1 MINNYDKIANHYDFL
16 SRLVF
21 FKSQV
26 NAQINQLKHI
36 PKNSRILIVGGGTG
50 WILEQITKIHSSGLE
65 IVYVEVSA
73 KMIMLSKQ
81 KNSGTNTV
89 TFLTLNIENFVTQS
103 TFDIILTPFLFDNFS
118 VDDAKSTFKKLDK
131 VLKNNGLWF
140 FTDFNVKGKNSWWKL
155 LFIKFMYQFFT
166 FFKIIDTKKLID
178 MSPYFEKYHY
188 EILDKKLYYSNFIE
202 AIVYCKFRLY

>member
-1 MINNYDKIANHYDFL
+1 MVNNYDKIAKHYDFL

-26 NAQINQLKHI
+26 YAQINQLKHI
-36 PKNSRILIVGGGTG
+36 PKNSSILIVGGGTG
-50 WILEQITKIHSSGLE
+50 WILEEITKIHSSGLE

-73 KMIMLSKQ
+73 KMITLSKQ
-81 KNSGTNTV
+81 KNSGNNTV
-89 TFLTLNIENFVTQS
+89 EFFSKGIENFATQN

-118 VDDAKSTFKKLDK
+118 VDDANSAFKKLDK

-140 FTDFNVKGKNSWWKL
+140 FTDFNVQGKSAWWKL
-155 LFIKFMYQFFT
+155 LFIQFMYQFFT
-166 FFKIIDTKKLID
+166 IFKIIDTKKLIN

-188 EILDKKLYYSNFIE
+188 AIVEKKLYYGTFIE
-202 AIVYCKFRLY
+202 AIVYRKKLN